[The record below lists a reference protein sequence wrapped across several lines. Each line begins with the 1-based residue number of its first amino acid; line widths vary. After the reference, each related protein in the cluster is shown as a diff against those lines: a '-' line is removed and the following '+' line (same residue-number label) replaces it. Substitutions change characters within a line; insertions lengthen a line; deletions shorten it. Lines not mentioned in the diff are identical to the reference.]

1 MNSIDMQIA
10 VDSIL
15 SSPDYKDM
23 SEDARLMFGFAI
35 LYNVLRNHS
44 NSFDCVFKDFK
55 SFIAKY
61 IEEWEDYDD

>member
-1 MNSIDMQIA
+1 MNSIDMQIT

-15 SSPDYKDM
+15 STPDYKDM